1 MTTTGWVMLAITI
14 FGAFCY
20 GTASI
25 LQAVGARRAA
35 STVKSFGQPLY
46 VIGVLLDLVAWSCA
60 MIALSQLAVYLVES
74 VLAGSLAITVV
85 AARVVL
91 KSRLRP
97 VDAAA
102 VTVSI
107 AALTALAMSAGPQE
121 DVPPSAGLRLWLC
134 GAAVSVALLGWGATK
149 YGPPGVVACF
159 AGLSLG
165 GAALVGRALAF
176 PDDMLSSVRSAVLT
190 VLTDPLIAA
199 LVIFGVSG
207 MMLYANALRRGQ
219 VGPVTA
225 VHWIAE
231 VTAPSAVA
239 ILFLGDAVR
248 PGWSMIAL
256 AASVTTIFMAVILAT
271 APANK
276 EAVEAA
282 ELGQPALP
290 APTSRPELPA
300 APAPATARPAVA
312 GSAAA
317 RSAAARPSARP
328 ATARP
333 ATARTA
339 APRAVPRAPMP
350 PLVTA
355 SHAERIIWWGP
366 PPIWVP
372 PQRARHAL
380 AGGAQPSLTWAPP
393 SRQPL
398 WAEPRPADS
407 DAIPVIA
414 GEPME
419 ARDPFDSRDPF
430 EAFEAPL
437 VPEPVRPRPWHD
449 L

>member
-1 MTTTGWVMLAITI
+1 MTTTAWVMLAITI

-46 VIGVLLDLVAWSCA
+46 VTGVLLDLVAWSCA
-60 MIALSQLAVYLVES
+60 MVALSQLAVYLVES

-97 VDAAA
+97 VDVVA
-102 VTVSI
+102 VAISI

-121 DVPPSAGLRLWLC
+121 DVPPSTGLRLWLC

-159 AGLSLG
+159 AGLCLG

-176 PDDMLSSVRSAVLT
+176 PDDMMSSVRSAVLT
-190 VLTDPLIAA
+190 IFTEPLVAA

-207 MMLYANALRRGQ
+207 MMLYASALRRGQ

-248 PGWSMIAL
+248 PGWSTVAL
-256 AASVTTIFMAVILAT
+256 AAGATTIVMAVVLAT

-276 EAVEAA
+276 AAVEAA
-282 ELGQPALP
+282 ELQPALP
-290 APTSRPELPA
+290 APAPRPELPA
-300 APAPATARPAVA
+300 APAPAAARPAP
-312 GSAAA
+312 
-317 RSAAARPSARP
+317 RRE
-328 ATARP
+328 
-333 ATARTA
+333 
-339 APRAVPRAPMP
+339 APRAPVP
-350 PLVTA
+350 PLAPAT
-355 SHAERIIWWGP
+355 HAERIIWWGP

-398 WAEPRPADS
+398 WADPRPADS
-407 DAIPVIA
+407 DAIPVVA
-414 GEPME
+414 GDSAAP
-419 ARDPFDSRDPF
+419 AFADDSAAAPAFADDTAAAPFFAADPF
-430 EAFEAPL
+430 EVFAPSL
-437 VPEPVRPRPWHD
+437 VAEPARPRPWHD

>member
-35 STVKSFGQPLY
+35 STVKSFGQPIY
-46 VIGVLLDLVAWSCA
+46 VVGVLLDLVAWSCA
-60 MIALSQLAVYLVES
+60 MVALSQLAVYLVES

-91 KSRLRP
+91 KSRLRA
-97 VDAAA
+97 VDVVA
-102 VTVSI
+102 VAISI

-121 DVPPSAGLRLWLC
+121 DVPPSTGLRLWLC

-149 YGPPGVVACF
+149 WGPPGVVACF
-159 AGLSLG
+159 AGLCLG

-176 PDDMLSSVRSAVLT
+176 PDDMMSSVRSAVLT
-190 VLTDPLIAA
+190 ILTDPLIAA

-207 MMLYANALRRGQ
+207 MMLYANALRGGQ

-239 ILFLGDAVR
+239 FLFLGDAIR
-248 PGWSMIAL
+248 PGWSMVAL
-256 AASVTTIFMAVILAT
+256 AAGATTIVMAVILAT

-276 EAVEAA
+276 AAVEAA
-282 ELGQPALP
+282 ELAQQALP
-290 APTSRPELPA
+290 APATRPQLPA
-300 APAPATARPAVA
+300 APTP
-312 GSAAA
+312 
-317 RSAAARPSARP
+317 AAARPAAARP
-328 ATARP
+328 
-333 ATARTA
+333 A
-339 APRAVPRAPMP
+339 APRAVPRSPLP
-350 PLVTA
+350 PLAPA

-398 WAEPRPADS
+398 WAQPRPADS
-407 DAIPVIA
+407 DAIPVVA
-414 GEPME
+414 GDTTATPVF
-419 ARDPFDSRDPF
+419 ADDTTATPIFAADPF
-430 EAFEAPL
+430 EAFDAPL
-437 VPEPVRPRPWHD
+437 VAEPARPHPWHD